1 VITTDN
7 YDDRLWID
15 EWLDVSMSRSMVD
28 RLMGLVDDDD
38 DDDGVDGWMDDG
50 VDGWMD
56 DGWVGQCIGANKEVV
71 RQMLVSIVLL
81 LHSCVGR
88 RRA

>member
-1 VITTDN
+1 
-7 YDDRLWID
+7 
-15 EWLDVSMSRSMVD
+15 MVD
-28 RLMGLVDDDD
+28 RLMGLVDYD
-38 DDDGVDGWMDDG
+38 DDG

>member
-1 VITTDN
+1 MITTDN
-7 YDDRLWID
+7 DDRVWID

-28 RLMGLVDDDD
+28 RLMGLVDYD
-38 DDDGVDGWMDDG
+38 DDDGVDGWM
-50 VDGWMD
+50 

-71 RQMLVSIVLL
+71 RQMLVSVVLL